1 MSVFQSMQ
9 ISSTALKAQST
20 RLNTISSNL
29 ANINSTSTPE
39 GGPYREKSVVFRT
52 REMRFDQELRSSL
65 KNSDQGVRVERIV
78 ESRDQPRKVYNPS
91 HPEANE
97 NGYVFKP
104 DINLVEEMTD
114 MQSAVR
120 SYEANVTSIKSAQR
134 MARQALQISS

>member
-9 ISSTALKAQST
+9 VSSSALRAQST

-39 GGPYREKSVVFRT
+39 GGPYREKSVIFRST
-52 REMRFDQELRSSL
+52 NSQFDQHLRTSL
-65 KNSDQGVRVERIV
+65 KDPNQGVRVERIV
-78 ESRDQPRKVYNPS
+78 ESHDPPKEVYNPS
-91 HPEANE
+91 HPQANE
-97 NGYVFKP
+97 EGYVQKP

-114 MQSAVR
+114 MQAAVR

-134 MARQALQISS
+134 MARQALQIGS

>member
-9 ISSTALKAQST
+9 ISSSALQAQST

-39 GGPYREKSVVFRT
+39 GGPYREKSVIFRT
-52 REMRFDQELRSSL
+52 KNPQFDQQLRSSL
-65 KNSDQGVRVERIV
+65 QNPNQGVRVERIV
-78 ESRDQPRKVYNPS
+78 ESRDPPKEVYNPS
-91 HPEANE
+91 HPQANE
-97 NGYVFKP
+97 EGYVLKP

-114 MQSAVR
+114 MQAAVR

-134 MARQALQISS
+134 MARQALQIGS

>member
-97 NGYVFKP
+97 NGYVLKP

>member
-1 MSVFQSMQ
+1 MSLFQSMQ
-9 ISSTALKAQST
+9 VSSTALQAQST
-20 RLNTISSNL
+20 RLNTVSSNL

-52 REMRFDQELRSSL
+52 ENQHFDQQLQSSM
-65 KNSDQGVRVERIV
+65 KNPNQGVMVERIV
-78 ESRDQPRKVYNPS
+78 ESRDPPKEVYKPS
-91 HPEANE
+91 HPQADEE
-97 NGYVFKP
+97 GYVQKP

-134 MARQALQISS
+134 MARQALQIGS

>member
-9 ISSTALKAQST
+9 ISSSALQAQST

-39 GGPYREKSVVFRT
+39 GGPYREKSVIFRT
-52 REMRFDQELRSSL
+52 RNPQFDQQLQSSL
-65 KNSDQGVRVERIV
+65 QNANQGVRVERIV
-78 ESRDQPRKVYNPS
+78 ESQDPPREVYNPS
-91 HPEANE
+91 HPQANE
-97 NGYVFKP
+97 NGYVQKP

-114 MQSAVR
+114 MQTAVR

>member
-9 ISSTALKAQST
+9 ISSSALQAQST

-39 GGPYREKSVVFRT
+39 GGPYREKSVIFRT
-52 REMRFDQELRSSL
+52 RNPQFDQQLQSSL
-65 KNSDQGVRVERIV
+65 KNANQGVRVERIV
-78 ESRDQPRKVYNPS
+78 ESQDPPREVYNPS
-91 HPEANE
+91 HPQANE
-97 NGYVFKP
+97 NGYVQKP

-114 MQSAVR
+114 MQAAVR

-134 MARQALQISS
+134 MARQALQIGS